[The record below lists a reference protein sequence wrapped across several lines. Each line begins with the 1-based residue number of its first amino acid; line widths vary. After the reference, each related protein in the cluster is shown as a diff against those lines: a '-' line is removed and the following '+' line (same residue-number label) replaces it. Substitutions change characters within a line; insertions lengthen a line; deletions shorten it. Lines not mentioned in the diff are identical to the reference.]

1 MDVERGR
8 TVKGW
13 GPRRLGEHFLR
24 MQGSQGSRAQRL
36 RSHLFLLHPLLP
48 SVFSASSHFPT
59 AAHILPPSL
68 QLALFHYHITG
79 ACLLILVYQVGAG
92 ALACKGQSGTKSQL
106 VAFPSSLILF
116 TLETGNNLS
125 SLSSASDAQ
134 RGKWHVVGLVNV
146 TYLLALCSYSYVRFV
161 H

>member
-13 GPRRLGEHFLR
+13 RPRRLGEHFLP
-24 MQGSQGSRAQRL
+24 MQGSQGSRTQWL

-48 SVFSASSHFPT
+48 SVFSASSHLPK
-59 AAHILPPSL
+59 AAHILHPSL
-68 QLALFHYHITG
+68 QLALFHHITG
-79 ACLLILVYQVGAG
+79 ACLLILGYQVLGAG
-92 ALACKGQSGTKSQL
+92 ALACKGQPATKSQL

-134 RGKWHVVGLVNV
+134 LGKWHVVGLVNV
-146 TYLLALCSYSYVRFV
+146 TYLLALCFYSCVRFV